1 MRLVRPGG
9 LMLTCCCS
17 GLLKEPDFLALLCSA
32 AYQAG
37 PLVSAA
43 TAETSERHAAR
54 PMQILAR
61 TGAAA
66 DHPVASS
73 VPESEYLKAVWM
85 RLG

>member
-1 MRLVRPGG
+1 M
-9 LMLTCCCS
+9 T
-17 GLLKEPDFLALLCSA
+17 E
-32 AYQAG
+32 
-37 PLVSAA
+37 AA
-43 TAETSERHAAR
+43 TAERTARHASR

-66 DHPVASS
+66 DHPVAAG